1 VPKTREESG
10 PFMLQNGSSGETL
23 PRCRI
28 MVLGVGGAGNKV
40 IDRLIGDGLTGA
52 ECVAI
57 NTDLHDLNSVRV
69 VRKVLIGES
78 VTRGLSAEGRPDIG
92 RAAVEES
99 ESYLEELLENLD
111 VVFVVAGLGGGTG
124 TGAAPTVAEIA
135 RRKGAAVVGV
145 VTKPLKTERGRI
157 GRAARALTEMR
168 KACDTVVVIDTNRV
182 LGGAKYLPA
191 AEVFKVVDQVSANMI
206 KGIVETLSSP
216 SLVNLDFVD
225 FKTVIR
231 RGGMAVVGIGESKA
245 PNRAEEAVRNALST
259 PLVDIDCSG
268 VKGALV
274 NVCGDSNMTIDEV
287 NKVGEI
293 VSNAIGRKAPVRSG
307 ARVNPEVEGV
317 LKVTLVM
324 TGVRSRYLRHGLG
337 SMMSNLYDIESSY
350 SEPEKSLPVDLGLDQ
365 IENSEG

>member
-1 VPKTREESG
+1 VPETRGEPGPLQLQSEST
-10 PFMLQNGSSGETL
+10 SETL

-28 MVLGVGGAGNKV
+28 TILGVGGAGNRIISK
-40 IDRLIGDGLTGA
+40 LIEDGLTGA

-57 NTDLHDLNSVRV
+57 DTDLHDLNSVRV
-69 VRKVLIGES
+69 ARKVLTGEN
-78 VTRGLSAEGRPDIG
+78 VTRGVSAKGRPEIG
-92 RAAVEES
+92 RSAVEES
-99 ESYLEELLENLD
+99 GSYLEELLENLD
-111 VVFVVAGLGGGTG
+111 VVFVATGLGGGTG
-124 TGAAPTVAEIA
+124 TGAAPTIAEIA

-157 GRAARALTEMR
+157 GRAARALSEMK
-168 KACDTVVVIDTNRV
+168 KACDTVVVIDSNRV
-182 LGGAKYLPA
+182 YGGARYLSA
-191 AEVFKVVDQVSANMI
+191 EEVFKVANQISASMI

-231 RGGMAVVGIGESKA
+231 KGGMAVVGMGESKA
-245 PNRAEEAVRNALST
+245 PNRAEEAVRNALSM

-274 NVCGDSNMTIDEV
+274 NVCGDSNLTIDEV

-293 VSNAIGRKAPVRSG
+293 VSDTIGHSAPVRWG
-307 ARVNPEVEGV
+307 ASVNPEAEGV

-337 SMMSNLYDIESSY
+337 SMTSKLYDIESSY
-350 SEPEKSLPVDLGLDQ
+350 AESEKSLPIDLGLDQ
-365 IENSEG
+365 IENFEG